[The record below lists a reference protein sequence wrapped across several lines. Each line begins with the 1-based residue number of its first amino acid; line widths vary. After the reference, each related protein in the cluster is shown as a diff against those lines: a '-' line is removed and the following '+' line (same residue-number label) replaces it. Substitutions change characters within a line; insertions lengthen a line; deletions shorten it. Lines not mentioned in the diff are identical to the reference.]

1 MKNEDLLK
9 DSIHLILNYHG
20 RSIVVELK
28 KYKTLV
34 DVKQKVFDLFF
45 PVKHNINVYLNNKN
59 LEPLIKQPI
68 GYIFSGQTLV
78 NLKVVDEGVINTPFK
93 LINRFQDSFY
103 KTNDLITNYSRR
115 NFNYYNKT
123 NKSNSSIKNNKNNS
137 VMLNKNKL
145 LLLKTELKNNNN
157 KNNITN
163 NKRLFNSSSVENI
176 NTKKYHTR
184 INKLPPIQSKNI
196 KNNKNKSN
204 INIIYNKCNDCYI
217 NKISIYCRLC
227 DKFLCNNCALNKRS
241 YHTVH
246 KNDFIKLIQDSNTA
260 NIKQYKNIINKQ
272 LKESLITFNKIDHN
286 NIKEKTEEEGNN
298 DKNKEKGKKKLNDND
313 NGNDENDD
321 EKNDEKK
328 KDNDNNDKFN
338 YNEIMTKISGNI
350 YKLVDQAK
358 EMKDKIKNVDFSQ
371 VKDTNDDARTE
382 AIINNEKNVLKKL
395 DVFEYVSPF
404 QPFFILNTYERN
416 MHKYFNNYGISNDE
430 RIYMKTQI
438 ELMFENVENEV
449 DNTLAE
455 IDKIIGDKI

>member
-59 LEPLIKQPI
+59 LEPLINQPI

-157 KNNITN
+157 INNITN

-176 NTKKYHTR
+176 NTKKYQTG
-184 INKLPPIQSKNI
+184 INKLPPIQPKNI
-196 KNNKNKSN
+196 KNTKNKSN

-272 LKESLITFNKIDHN
+272 LKESLITFNKIGHN

-298 DKNKEKGKKKLNDND
+298 DKNKEKGKKNLND
-313 NGNDENDD
+313 NGNDNDENDG

-328 KDNDNNDKFN
+328 NDKDNSDKFN

-382 AIINNEKNVLKKL
+382 AIIINEKNVLKKL

-449 DNTLAE
+449 DNALAE

>member
-59 LEPLIKQPI
+59 LEPLINQPI

-157 KNNITN
+157 INNITN

-176 NTKKYHTR
+176 NTKKYQTG
-184 INKLPPIQSKNI
+184 INKLPPIQPKNI
-196 KNNKNKSN
+196 KNTKNKSN

-272 LKESLITFNKIDHN
+272 LKESLITFNKIGHN

-298 DKNKEKGKKKLNDND
+298 DKNKEKGKKNLND
-313 NGNDENDD
+313 NGNDNDENDG

-328 KDNDNNDKFN
+328 NDKDNSDKFN

-449 DNTLAE
+449 DNALAE

>member
-176 NTKKYHTR
+176 NTKKYQTR

-272 LKESLITFNKIDHN
+272 LKESLITFNKIGHN
-286 NIKEKTEEEGNN
+286 NIKENTEEEGNN